1 MRLEPSETTQSPE
14 VEQAKTDT
22 SETLQ
27 PTTLKPSK
35 TNSGIDIL
43 AYLIPTIVIIIII
56 ATIIFRRCKQK
67 KQTEI
72 KN

>member
-1 MRLEPSETTQSPE
+1 
-14 VEQAKTDT
+14 
-22 SETLQ
+22 
-27 PTTLKPSK
+27 
-35 TNSGIDIL
+35 
-43 AYLIPTIVIIIII
+43 LIPTIVIIIII